1 MTLTS
6 NSENTKLDKKVF
18 MWKPAI
24 DPILIS
30 LRSAVYPEKVFKN
43 YKINLP
49 EKNVTLLPGNSSKM
63 LYPFVNKHFLNIL
76 WWISTL
82 V

>member
-1 MTLTS
+1 MGEKKLTLTS

-18 MWKPAI
+18 MWKAAI
-24 DPILIS
+24 DSRSVS

-49 EKNVTLLPGNSSKM
+49 EKKYDITSRK
-63 LYPFVNKHFLNIL
+63 
-76 WWISTL
+76 
-82 V
+82 